1 MILELFYVY
10 YMIEQM
16 GKHISATGVWTLTLH
31 KYKYEM
37 GENKEELFG
46 LD

>member
-1 MILELFYVY
+1 
-10 YMIEQM
+10 M
-16 GKHISATGVWTLTLH
+16 GKHISAIGVWTLTLH

-37 GENKEELFG
+37 GENKEEHFG